1 MKTFTVFYR
10 WQGREYETVLTARDA
25 AWAVF
30 IAPLQLMA
38 GARVYGIERIRN

>member
-10 WQGREYETVLTARDA
+10 WQGRHYETVLTARDA

-30 IAPLQLMA
+30 MAPVQLMT
-38 GARVYGIERIRN
+38 GARVYGIEASR